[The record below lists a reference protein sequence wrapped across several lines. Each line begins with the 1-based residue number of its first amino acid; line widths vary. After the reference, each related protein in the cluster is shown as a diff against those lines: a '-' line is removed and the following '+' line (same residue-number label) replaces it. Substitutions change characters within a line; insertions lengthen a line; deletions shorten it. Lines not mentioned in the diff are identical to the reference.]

1 MPSDSTI
8 RLIMEMN
15 CYSPTTPGLYLF
27 MLCYKNGVFISIV
40 TCLLT
45 TSSLRELGGLAREQ
59 IRDSL
64 PPNPPRSPDP
74 WATFNYHATRTR
86 PLGASTESSPAKIA
100 LYFPRPEIVPNV
112 QAGTYRYTFDGQQ
125 PRLSSPSEWKLPE
138 DDCRAI
144 IESQLLSLRLRSR
157 EILAQ
162 PTQNPQNVP
171 AQPRRIYLVG
181 GGSQNTAIAR
191 LAGEILGG
199 IEGVYR
205 LDVGGNACA
214 LGSAYKA
221 VWAVERKPKETFED
235 LIGKRWREEEFV
247 EKIGDGYEEAQYR
260 TYEKG
265 VSGLEAVEKDVL
277 TRQAIDVGK
286 ASTTGAEQV

>member
-1 MPSDSTI
+1 MI
-8 RLIMEMN
+8 
-15 CYSPTTPGLYLF
+15 
-27 MLCYKNGVFISIV
+27 
-40 TCLLT
+40 
-45 TSSLRELGGLAREQ
+45 SSLRDSGGLAREK
-59 IRDSL
+59 IRDSF
-64 PPNPPRSPDP
+64 PPNPSRSSDR
-74 WATFNYHATRTR
+74 WATFNYHAIQTR
-86 PLGASTESSPAKIA
+86 PLGASTETSPAKIA

-112 QAGTYRYTFDGQQ
+112 RAGVYRYTYDGQQ
-125 PRLSSPSEWKLPE
+125 ARLSSPSEWRLPE

-157 EILAQ
+157 GILAP
-162 PTQNPQNVP
+162 PTTDSQNVP

-191 LAGEILGG
+191 LVGEILGG

-235 LIGKRWREEEFV
+235 LIGKRWREDDFV
-247 EKIGDGYEEAQYR
+247 EKIGDGYQEAQYR
-260 TYEKG
+260 IYEKG
-265 VSGLEAVEKDVL
+265 VSGLEAVENDVL

-286 ASTTGAEQV
+286 ASTTGAGQV

>member
-1 MPSDSTI
+1 
-8 RLIMEMN
+8 
-15 CYSPTTPGLYLF
+15 
-27 MLCYKNGVFISIV
+27 MLQERCVLPIV

-45 TSSLRELGGLAREQ
+45 ASSLHDLGGLAREK
-59 IRDSL
+59 IRDSF
-64 PPNPPRSPDP
+64 PPNPSRTSDR
-74 WATFNYHATRTR
+74 WATFNYHATQAR

-112 QAGTYRYTFDGQQ
+112 QAGVYRYTYDGQQ

-144 IESQLLSLRLRSR
+144 LESQLLSLRLRSR
-157 EILAQ
+157 GILAP
-162 PTQNPQNVP
+162 PTQNSQNVP

-191 LAGEILGG
+191 LVGEILGG

-235 LIGKRWREEEFV
+235 LIGNRWREDDFV

-260 TYEKG
+260 IYEKG

-286 ASTTGAEQV
+286 ASTTGAGQV